1 MGHQHHVVSTS
12 KNPPA
17 RGESCIFQRAATS
30 TDIFKKKNTRRN
42 RKWREGYMYVVH
54 GFRYTLRDPSHTQG
68 CKVSH
73 IQYRPRRVNR
83 HVVSHTV
90 HARQSVSGHWSER
103 QRGATDTRASAC
115 VCGTGRVGRLEGV
128 TYADHG
134 VPLRHLGLCWP
145 AACLQV
151 RLRVRSGRHKRARR
165 ASGRRLLRGQQLFSP
180 QLGLLA
186 RARFGGYL
194 RGGG

>member
-1 MGHQHHVVSTS
+1 MGHQHHVVSTIIEKS
-12 KNPPA
+12 A
-17 RGESCIFQRAATS
+17 RERRELAAAFS
-30 TDIFKKKNTRRN
+30 SDLHDIFKGLFSK
-42 RKWREGYMYVVH
+42 RKTPGEIGNGEKDICMSYT
-54 GFRYTLRDPSHTQG
+54 GFAIHSG
-68 CKVSH
+68 
-73 IQYRPRRVNR
+73 IRPIHRRVNR

-103 QRGATDTRASAC
+103 QRGATDTRTSAC
-115 VCGTGRVGRLEGV
+115 VCGTGRVGRLERV
-128 TYADHG
+128 TYADRG
-134 VPLRHLGLCWP
+134 VPHRHLGLCWP

-165 ASGRRLLRGQQLFSP
+165 ASSRRLLRGQQLLSP

>member
-1 MGHQHHVVSTS
+1 MPNAGRELHF
-12 KNPPA
+12 P
-17 RGESCIFQRAATS
+17 ATS
-30 TDIFKKKNTRRN
+30 TIFFQKRKRKTPGEIGNGEKDICMSYT
-42 RKWREGYMYVVH
+42 
-54 GFRYTLRDPSHTQG
+54 GFAIHSGIRPIHRVAKYHT
-68 CKVSH
+68 
-73 IQYRPRRVNR
+73 YRPRRVNR

-151 RLRVRSGRHKRARR
+151 RLRVRSGHHKRARR
-165 ASGRRLLRGQQLFSP
+165 ASGRLLLRGQQLFSP

-186 RARFGGYL
+186 RARFGGYP